1 MSDPSAVNDDLPRP
15 YAEEPPVVV
24 PPTGLRLVR
33 AHPWSVAATALLT
46 GLILALYPMVLNA
59 LLNSSTFNQNP
70 AFFLLLPAFA
80 LVAVLPTVVPLTVV
94 AVLAKR
100 RVTMGRALGLV
111 AASAIVVAAQ
121 GILSSVVRLEADAG
135 GEMPMRVLSIG
146 LNLMTLFLVGL
157 LGLVIYPPLVGRNN
171 VPALVLGSVVMALI
185 VAAENWIAGT
195 ENDPGVL
202 SWTVGAF
209 TGVGWA
215 VAVLF
220 ISPPAVPE
228 TSRLLPD

>member
-1 MSDPSAVNDDLPRP
+1 M
-15 YAEEPPVVV
+15 
-24 PPTGLRLVR
+24 
-33 AHPWSVAATALLT
+33 
-46 GLILALYPMVLNA
+46 NA

-100 RVTMGRALGLV
+100 RVTVGRALGLV

-121 GILSSVVRLEADAG
+121 DSLSSVVRLDADAG
-135 GEMPMRVLSIG
+135 GELPIRVLSIA
-146 LNLMTLFLVGL
+146 LNLMTLLLVGL

-171 VPALVLGSVVMALI
+171 LPALVLGSVVMTLI
-185 VAAENWIAGT
+185 VAAEIWIGGT
-195 ENDPGVL
+195 ENDPGIL

-209 TGVGWA
+209 AGVGWA

-220 ISPPAVPE
+220 TSPPAVPE
-228 TSRLLPD
+228 MGRPLPE